1 MGSVSVL
8 FSDKFTTMANNLGLL
23 ESDHE
28 NLSQEDGQSHTL
40 DSIRRPNSHLSR
52 DLHLSGSDHEDEEAD
67 DEDLREEQGSPQ

>member
-28 NLSQEDGQSHTL
+28 NLSQEDGQSHAL
-40 DSIRRPNSHLSR
+40 GYIRRPNSHVSR
-52 DLHLSGSDHEDEEAD
+52 DLYLSGSDPEDEKTD
-67 DEDLREEQGSPQ
+67 DEENYGS